1 MKRSQTKLSLITPS
15 FAILGYNL
23 ADHLQCKAEY
33 KADFGDHRSKE
44 PVDWAVFVSNTLA
57 FLVEAKAVGE
67 IIRAHGQLRDYYA
80 QARGAVKLGILTN
93 GVRWHFFTD
102 LAAQNIMDEEPFL
115 EWDVLKGAIP
125 CEFLTILQGEK
136 FKPEEIRNAAKGLK
150 NAKDIKDN
158 LAQESHDPSDDLVRA
173 VAARIH
179 KGTKA
184 KLTKEKLADFKR
196 LTRSRFSGVD

>member
-1 MKRSQTKLSLITPS
+1 MLAGSLEEQLEQYVNLVKDQYKACRGNEAQTKLRLIAPL

-23 ADHLQCKAEY
+23 ADPLQCNAEY

-67 IIRAHGQLRDYYA
+67 FIARAHGQLRDYYA

-115 EWDVLKGAIP
+115 EWDVLNGAIP
-125 CEFLTILQGEK
+125 CEFLSILQRQSSSRK
-136 FKPEEIRNAAKGLK
+136 RSAMRR
-150 NAKDIKDN
+150 
-158 LAQESHDPSDDLVRA
+158 RA
-173 VAARIH
+173 
-179 KGTKA
+179 
-184 KLTKEKLADFKR
+184 
-196 LTRSRFSGVD
+196 